1 MRQNKIITRFSIL
14 LGVLFF
20 WGNSFAQISL
30 SINQQTIKQ
39 IIPQIE
45 KTSGYNVFYTDKLP
59 NLDTRK
65 DLHVSNAPLEAIL
78 KELFKG
84 TKITFEIKPNKQV
97 LLFQQANKPS
107 GNRKQVPSKLLVEA
121 ESFDRKGGWVVDQQF
136 MDLMGSPY
144 LMAHGMGV
152 PVEDASTTISF
163 PEDGTYYVFVRTYN
177 WTSPWYDGKGP
188 GKFTLAVDNKK
199 LPVVLGDEGKQWMW
213 QPAGTVSVKAGSSS
227 LTLKDLT
234 GFNGRC
240 DAIYFTTEKGQLP
253 PAQATQLTDFRKKM
267 LDIPAEPEQ
276 YSYDVI
282 VTGGGIAGMCAAA
295 TASRLGCKV
304 ALINDRPVLGGNNS
318 SEVRVHLGGNIGVGP
333 NSGLGRMIR
342 EFGHSKEGNAKPA
355 ANYEDEKKELFIANE
370 KNITLYANDRAISV
384 KTDGNRIE
392 SVIIKHI
399 ENGKEVELKAPLFS
413 DCTGDGTIG
422 YLAGADYNMGRESRT
437 EYGEELAPIQPDKMT
452 MGSSVQWYSADKG
465 KPTRFPIFSYGL
477 QFNEKNCEKVT
488 MGEWKWETGMN
499 FNQIDDFER
508 IRDYGLMVIYSNW
521 SFLKNELKDNKKYK
535 NRALDWVAYIAGKR
549 ESRRLLGDYIL
560 KQDDIDK
567 NVYHED
573 ASFVTTWSIDL
584 HFPDSLN
591 ASHFPDAPFKVATKH
606 IHIYPYAVPYR
617 CLYSRNIENLFMA
630 GRNISVTHVA
640 LGTVRVMRTTGMMGE
655 VVGMAASLCKKYNTT
670 PRGVYQKHLPELKA
684 LMKEGV
690 GKKEGIPDNQK
701 FNEQKLLKEPR
712 IFIIE
717 KNKK

>member
-30 SINQQTIKQ
+30 SINKQTVKQ

-65 DLHVSNAPLEAIL
+65 DLHVSNVSLETTL
-78 KELFKG
+78 KKLFKG
-84 TKITFEIKPNKQV
+84 TKIAFEIKPNKQV
-97 LLFQQANKPS
+97 LLFQQSYKPS
-107 GNRKQVPSKLLVEA
+107 GSKKQIPSKLLVEA
-121 ESFDRKGGWVVDQQF
+121 ENFERKGGWVVDQQF

-163 PEDGTYYVFVRTYN
+163 PESGTYYVYVRTYN
-177 WTSPWYDGKGP
+177 WTSPWYGGKGP
-188 GKFTLAVDNKK
+188 GKFTLKIGNKK
-199 LPVVLGDEGKQWMW
+199 LPIVLGDEGNQWMW
-213 QPAGTVSVKAGSSS
+213 QPAGKISVKAGNSN

-240 DAIYFTTEKGQLP
+240 DAIYFTTEKEQLP
-253 PAQATQLTDFRKKM
+253 PNETVQLTDFRKKM
-267 LDIPAEPEQ
+267 LNIPAELEL

-282 VTGGGIAGMCAAA
+282 VIGGGIAGMCAAA
-295 TASRLGCKV
+295 AASRLGCKV

-370 KNITLYANDRAISV
+370 KNITLYANYRAISV

-591 ASHFPDAPFKVATKH
+591 ASHFPDAPFKAATKH

>member
-30 SINQQTIKQ
+30 SINKQTVKQ

-65 DLHVSNAPLEAIL
+65 DLHVSNVSLETTL
-78 KELFKG
+78 KKLFKG
-84 TKITFEIKPNKQV
+84 TKIAFEIKPNKQV
-97 LLFQQANKPS
+97 LLFQQSHKPS
-107 GNRKQVPSKLLVEA
+107 GSKKQIPSKLLVEA
-121 ESFDRKGGWVVDQQF
+121 ENFERKGGWVVDQQF

-163 PEDGTYYVFVRTYN
+163 PESGTYYVYVRTYN

-188 GKFTLAVDNKK
+188 GKFTLKIGNKK
-199 LPVVLGDEGKQWMW
+199 LPIVLGDEGNQWMW
-213 QPAGTVSVKAGSSS
+213 QPAGKISVKAGNSN

-240 DAIYFTTEKGQLP
+240 DAIYFTTEKEQLP
-253 PAQATQLTDFRKKM
+253 PNETVQLTDFRKKM

-295 TASRLGCKV
+295 AASRLGCKV

-370 KNITLYANDRAISV
+370 KNITLYANYRAISV

-591 ASHFPDAPFKVATKH
+591 ASHFPDAPFKAATKH

-701 FNEQKLLKEPR
+701 FNEQKLLKKPR
-712 IFIIE
+712 IFAIE

>member
-65 DLHVSNAPLEAIL
+65 DLLVSNAPLEATL

-107 GNRKQVPSKLLVEA
+107 GNREQVPSKLLVEA

-163 PEDGTYYVFVRTYN
+163 PKDGTYYVFVRTYN

-295 TASRLGCKV
+295 AASRLGCKV

-370 KNITLYANDRAISV
+370 KNITLYANYRAISV
-384 KTDGNRIE
+384 KPDGNRIE

-591 ASHFPDAPFKVATKH
+591 ASHFPDAPFKAATKH

>member
-1 MRQNKIITRFSIL
+1 MRQNKIITRFSIF

-65 DLHVSNAPLEAIL
+65 DLLVSNAPLEATL

-295 TASRLGCKV
+295 AASRLGCKV

-370 KNITLYANDRAISV
+370 KNITLYANYRAISV

-422 YLAGADYNMGRESRT
+422 YLAGADYNMGRESRA

-508 IRDYGLMVIYSNW
+508 IGDYGLMVIYSNW

-591 ASHFPDAPFKVATKH
+591 ASHFPDAPFKAATKH

>member
-30 SINQQTIKQ
+30 SINKQTIKQ

-45 KTSGYNVFYTDKLP
+45 KTSGYNVFYTDNLP

-65 DLHVSNAPLEAIL
+65 DLHVSNAPLEATL

-213 QPAGTVSVKAGSSS
+213 QPAGTVSVKAGNAS

-267 LDIPAEPEQ
+267 LDIPAEPEL

-295 TASRLGCKV
+295 AASRLGCKV

-370 KNITLYANDRAISV
+370 KNITLYANYRAISV

-392 SVIIKHI
+392 SIIIKHI

-422 YLAGADYNMGRESRT
+422 YLAGADYNMGRESRA

-591 ASHFPDAPFKVATKH
+591 ASHFPDAPFKAATKH

-670 PRGVYQKHLPELKA
+670 PRGVYQKYLPELKA

-690 GKKEGIPDNQK
+690 GKKAGIPDNQK

>member
-65 DLHVSNAPLEAIL
+65 DLLVSNAPLEATL

-240 DAIYFTTEKGQLP
+240 DAIYFTTEKG
-253 PAQATQLTDFRKKM
+253 
-267 LDIPAEPEQ
+267 
-276 YSYDVI
+276 
-282 VTGGGIAGMCAAA
+282 
-295 TASRLGCKV
+295 
-304 ALINDRPVLGGNNS
+304 
-318 SEVRVHLGGNIGVGP
+318 
-333 NSGLGRMIR
+333 
-342 EFGHSKEGNAKPA
+342 
-355 ANYEDEKKELFIANE
+355 
-370 KNITLYANDRAISV
+370 
-384 KTDGNRIE
+384 
-392 SVIIKHI
+392 
-399 ENGKEVELKAPLFS
+399 
-413 DCTGDGTIG
+413 
-422 YLAGADYNMGRESRT
+422 
-437 EYGEELAPIQPDKMT
+437 
-452 MGSSVQWYSADKG
+452 
-465 KPTRFPIFSYGL
+465 
-477 QFNEKNCEKVT
+477 
-488 MGEWKWETGMN
+488 
-499 FNQIDDFER
+499 
-508 IRDYGLMVIYSNW
+508 
-521 SFLKNELKDNKKYK
+521 SFLPLRPHN
-535 NRALDWVAYIAGKR
+535 
-549 ESRRLLGDYIL
+549 
-560 KQDDIDK
+560 
-567 NVYHED
+567 
-573 ASFVTTWSIDL
+573 
-584 HFPDSLN
+584 
-591 ASHFPDAPFKVATKH
+591 
-606 IHIYPYAVPYR
+606 
-617 CLYSRNIENLFMA
+617 
-630 GRNISVTHVA
+630 
-640 LGTVRVMRTTGMMGE
+640 
-655 VVGMAASLCKKYNTT
+655 
-670 PRGVYQKHLPELKA
+670 
-684 LMKEGV
+684 
-690 GKKEGIPDNQK
+690 
-701 FNEQKLLKEPR
+701 
-712 IFIIE
+712 
-717 KNKK
+717 

>member
-65 DLHVSNAPLEAIL
+65 DLLVSNAPLEATL

-163 PEDGTYYVFVRTYN
+163 PESGTYYVYVRTYN
-177 WTSPWYDGKGP
+177 WTSPWYDGKGA
-188 GKFTLAVDNKK
+188 GKFTLKIGNKK
-199 LPVVLGDEGKQWMW
+199 LPIVLGDEGNQWMW
-213 QPAGTVSVKAGSSS
+213 QPAGKISVKAGNSN

-240 DAIYFTTEKGQLP
+240 DAIYFTTEKEQLP
-253 PAQATQLTDFRKKM
+253 PNETVQLTNFRKKM

-295 TASRLGCKV
+295 AASRLGCKV

-370 KNITLYANDRAISV
+370 KNITLYANYRAISV

-591 ASHFPDAPFKVATKH
+591 ASHFPDAPFKAATKH

>member
-65 DLHVSNAPLEAIL
+65 DLLVSNAPLEATL

-107 GNRKQVPSKLLVEA
+107 GNREQVPSKLLVEA

-295 TASRLGCKV
+295 AASRLGCKV

-370 KNITLYANDRAISV
+370 KNITLYANYRAISV
-384 KTDGNRIE
+384 KPDGNRIE

-591 ASHFPDAPFKVATKH
+591 ASHFPDAPFKAATKH